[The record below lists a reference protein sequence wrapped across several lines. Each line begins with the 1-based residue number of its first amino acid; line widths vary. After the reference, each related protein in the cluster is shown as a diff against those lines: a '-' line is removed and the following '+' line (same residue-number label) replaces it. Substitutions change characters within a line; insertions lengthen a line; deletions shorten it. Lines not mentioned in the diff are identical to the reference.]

1 MCPTVSKGADY
12 IQLINVRES
21 SFSVIFIRISMS
33 DNWVILE
40 GTSEDCRRGS
50 NLLLPQCD
58 KLIEFSD
65 RLSYY
70 VNLALEIELV
80 KV

>member
-1 MCPTVSKGADY
+1 
-12 IQLINVRES
+12 
-21 SFSVIFIRISMS
+21 MS
-33 DNWVILE
+33 DNRVILE

-50 NLLLPQCD
+50 NLPLPQCD
-58 KLIEFSD
+58 KPIEFSD

-70 VNLALEIELV
+70 VNLALEIELA